1 MKKIIITAVLCVI
14 PAIAFAGNQNN
25 VGTCG
30 WGSKAMEGKSGV
42 MPQAFAATTNGTS
55 GSQTFGISSGT
66 SGCTQDGTVTSTWK
80 TAMFIDGNKE
90 RLARDMS
97 IGNGE
102 TLDSLAHLIGVRD
115 EDRAKFNRT
124 MQENLSRIFPS
135 ENVSTDQIVV
145 ALKDVLASDRELAQ
159 YAASV

>member
-1 MKKIIITAVLCVI
+1 MKKIIITAVLFAL
-14 PAIAFAGNQNN
+14 PAIAFAANN
-25 VGTCG
+25 NIGSCG
-30 WGSKAMEGKSGV
+30 WGSKLFDGQKGV
-42 MPQAFAATTNGTS
+42 PPQALGATTNGTF
-55 GSQTFGISSGT
+55 GNQTFGISSGT

-80 TAMFIDGNKE
+80 STMFIDGNKE

-115 EDRAKFNRT
+115 EHRAKFNRA

-135 ENVSTDQIVV
+135 ENVSTEQIVV